1 MKNLPIVVVCL
12 FVFIVGCYSDSGDG
26 GDNIDADSL
35 IPGAGVEDY
44 SALDYEAEFK
54 LWEQQQ
60 TPFADADKTGQGD
73 SNMCWAAVAAN
84 LIAWAGWAADED
96 DTFGVFKDRF
106 DDKAGYVYDALGY
119 YFTDYVPGVDAEM
132 VAVRESRSHKLLD
145 FIVSAVHEGKGVAVK
160 IAYPGKEI
168 GHFLSIYGYRYIEE
182 EDNFMLYFTDSDD
195 GLHLMRQFKAEW
207 NDDKRRWETRDRYK
221 GYYFEYVITLA
232 RG

>member
-1 MKNLPIVVVCL
+1 MKNLVIVVVGL
-12 FVFIVGCYSDSGDG
+12 FIFIVGCYGDNGNG

-44 SALDYEAEFK
+44 TAQDYELEFK
-54 LWEQQQ
+54 LWEQHQ

-73 SNMCWAAVAAN
+73 ANMCWAAVAAN
-84 LIAWAGWAADED
+84 LLAWVGWAADED
-96 DTFGVFKDRF
+96 DTFGIFKDHF
-106 DDKAGYVYDALGY
+106 EDKAGYVYDALRY
-119 YFTDYVPGVDAEM
+119 YFTNYIPGVGAEM
-132 VAVRESRSHKLLD
+132 VTVRESRSPQLLD

-195 GLHLMRQFKAEW
+195 GLHQMRQFKVEW
-207 NDDKRRWETRDRYK
+207 NDDNERWETRYLYR
-221 GYYFEYVITLA
+221 GYYLAYAITLA